1 MSDRVQYNFVLPFLQ
16 QDLLVV
22 VHILA
27 SKNLK
32 KLSKMRSMSGWL
44 EQFSTECHKTKTK
57 LK

>member
-1 MSDRVQYNFVLPFLQ
+1 MSDRVKYNLPFLQ

-32 KLSKMRSMSGWL
+32 NLSKMRSMSGWL
-44 EQFSTECHKTKTK
+44 EQCSTECHKTKTK

>member
-1 MSDRVQYNFVLPFLQ
+1 MSDRVKYNLPFLQ

-32 KLSKMRSMSGWL
+32 NLPKMRSMSGWL